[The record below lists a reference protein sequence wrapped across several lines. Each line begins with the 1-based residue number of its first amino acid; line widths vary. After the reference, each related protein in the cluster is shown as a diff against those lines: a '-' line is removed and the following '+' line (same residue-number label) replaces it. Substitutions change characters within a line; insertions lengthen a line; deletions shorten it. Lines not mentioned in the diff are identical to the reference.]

1 MRILAFS
8 VAHDS
13 SVCVINNGEIEFFC
27 KEERLSR
34 KKRDGN
40 PFKSLELYRS
50 LDLGPID
57 HALFLTPSNHNDDKT
72 LAYFYSLYFKKVFN
86 VQLENYSE
94 NNHHLAHA
102 SLAFYN
108 SGFEKCLVVVIDRD
122 GAVISRDNQILAR
135 EAHSV
140 YECSY
145 PNNIKPLHKAFYL
158 SEGMSYHKHRI
169 KELVESEYPGCDIL
183 INNEF
188 SIVKVYE
195 AATTLIGQHPL
206 ENGKTMG
213 LSSYGENISYDK
225 LFSNKHPI
233 DHNFTMLDSPAGKVT
248 AFYNYIDKITPIVDN
263 NNFQFYANKAKQV
276 QLETQQVALDII
288 QEYAS
293 KTNINNICLV
303 GGYGL
308 NIIANAYYLKH
319 SPNLNFYFEPV
330 ADDTGISIGAAMY
343 KYRKL
348 TQDVSIKVPTD
359 NCYHFY
365 QADDLSLGRSCEVN
379 ELVDILI
386 SQRSLALFD
395 SQPEAGP
402 RALGHRSILFDPR
415 NKDAKTIVNQI
426 KKREWYRPFAGII
439 LQDHFEQY
447 FDTLNLS
454 SSPYMTINFD
464 CKSKTQDIVPGI
476 VHIDNTCRIQTVD
489 KTNGFLYTLLNEF
502 YKKTGCPMLLNTS
515 LNLAG
520 EPLVQT
526 KQDALNTFYSSNLDA
541 VFFVDDKKLVTK

>member
-50 LDLGPID
+50 LNLGPID
-57 HALFLTPSNHNDDKT
+57 HALFLTPSNHNDDRT

-108 SGFEKCLVVVIDRD
+108 SGFEKSLVIVIDRD
-122 GAVISRDNQILAR
+122 GAIVSRDNQVLAR

-145 PNNIKPLHKAFYL
+145 PNTFKPLHKAFYL

-169 KELVESEYPGCDIL
+169 KELIETEYPGCDIL

-188 SIVKVYE
+188 SLVKVYE

-213 LSSYGENISYDK
+213 LSSYGENLDYDR

-233 DHNFTMLDSPAGKVT
+233 DHNFTMLDLPAGKVT
-248 AFYNYIDKITPIVDN
+248 AFYNHIDKITPVVDK

-276 QLETQQVALDII
+276 QIETQRVALDII

-293 KTNINNICLV
+293 KTGINNICIV

-308 NIIANAYYLKH
+308 NIIANAYYIKQ

-330 ADDTGISIGAAMY
+330 ADDTGISIGAAMH
-343 KYRKL
+343 KYRKV
-348 TQDVSIKVPTD
+348 TQDKTIKIPTD

-365 QADDLSLGRSCEVN
+365 QPDNVSFGRDCEVS

-386 SQRSLALFD
+386 SQKSLAIFD

-415 NKDAKTIVNQI
+415 NKDAKAIVNQI
-426 KKREWYRPFAGII
+426 KKREWYRPFAGIV
-439 LQDHFEQY
+439 LEEHFQQY
-447 FDTLNLS
+447 FETLNLNK
-454 SSPYMTINFD
+454 SPYMTINFE
-464 CKSKTQDIVPGI
+464 CKDITKNTVPGI
-476 VHIDNTCRIQTVD
+476 VHVDNTCRIQTVD
-489 KTNGFLYTLLNEF
+489 KTNTFLYTLLNEF

-526 KQDALNTFYSSNLDA
+526 KQDALNTFYSSNLDS
-541 VFFVDDKKLVTK
+541 VFFVNDKKLVTK